1 MNNFCYTLSVRQR
14 KCQNVIS
21 NITDN
26 VYTNISNNSVVQL
39 GFGYTLTFISSNSS
53 TATIQL
59 SNPDVIPNI
68 LFNIPNGSYKIF
80 DLPVDSGT
88 VRIYVG
94 VTAIDCSNTIACC
107 NII

>member
-14 KCQNVIS
+14 KCQNGIS

-80 DLPVDSGT
+80 DLPVESGNI
-88 VRIYVG
+88 RIYVG
-94 VTAIDCSNTIACC
+94 LTAINCSTSVACYKL
-107 NII
+107 I

>member
-1 MNNFCYTLSVRQR
+1 MNNFCYTLAVRQR
-14 KCQNVIS
+14 KCQNGIS
-21 NITDN
+21 NVTDN
-26 VYTNISNNSVVQL
+26 VYTNITNNSVIPL

-59 SNPDVIPNI
+59 SNPDFIPNI
-68 LFNIPNGSYKIF
+68 LFNIPSGRYKIF
-80 DLPVDSGT
+80 YLPVESGT
-88 VRIYVG
+88 VRIQVG

>member
-1 MNNFCYTLSVRQR
+1 MNNFCYTLAVRQK
-14 KCQNVIS
+14 KCQNGIS

-26 VYTNISNNSVVQL
+26 IYTNISNNSVVQL

-59 SNPDVIPNI
+59 SNSDFIPNI
-68 LFNIPNGSYKIF
+68 LFNIPSGSYKIF
-80 DLPVDSGT
+80 DLPVDSGA

-94 VTAIDCSNTIACC
+94 VTAIDCSNTVSCC

>member
-14 KCQNVIS
+14 KCQNGIS

-53 TATIQL
+53 TATIQ
-59 SNPDVIPNI
+59 
-68 LFNIPNGSYKIF
+68 FQIF
-80 DLPVDSGT
+80 YLIFQMEVT
-88 VRIYVG
+88 KYLIYQ
-94 VTAIDCSNTIACC
+94 
-107 NII
+107 

>member
-14 KCQNVIS
+14 KCQNGIS

-26 VYTNISNNSVVQL
+26 VYTNISN
-39 GFGYTLTFISSNSS
+39 
-53 TATIQL
+53 
-59 SNPDVIPNI
+59 NPDVIPNI